1 MIEIM
6 SDIMNLSTVGTR
18 KTHIMYG
25 ANLSYEQ
32 VLRYLEKLQGEG
44 FIEERV
50 EEGQTV
56 YRTTEKGRSF
66 LDHFSKVSELMARRP
81 EEPAARYKP
90 SWLQ

>member
-6 SDIMNLSTVGTR
+6 ADIMNISTSGTR
-18 KTHIMYG
+18 KTHLMYG

-44 FIEERV
+44 FIQQGV
-50 EEGQTV
+50 EEGHTV
-56 YRTTEKGRSF
+56 YRTTEKGRMF
-66 LDHFSKVSELMARRP
+66 LDHFSKVTELMTKHP

-90 SWLQ
+90 SLVQ